1 VTKEIDM
8 PPKKVTGSKK
18 TDALTLRLDP
28 KHKYLIE
35 LTSRLDR
42 KSITGVIETAVQ
54 RLAQDRELEFS
65 QRKMTLT
72 AAVEFLWSPDE
83 AERVTNLAQHAP
95 FLLTHEES
103 CIRTVLLDA
112 SELFFNCY
120 EVYGKEDLEYRR
132 YAVLAFQ
139 GIFLPDENGETLFLT
154 PRMRTVKLAWELIV
168 SRAAHLA
175 EKGTYTPLSAKEVED
190 FIGRPLASIKPEI
203 KMPKDGG
210 MLDEGSDIGFRGSD
224 RFMDDTLELLGQ
236 KPK

>member
-1 VTKEIDM
+1 M

-120 EVYGKEDLEYRR
+120 EVYGKEDLEYR
-132 YAVLAFQ
+132 
-139 GIFLPDENGETLFLT
+139 IENLRFRG
-154 PRMRTVKLAWELIV
+154 A
-168 SRAAHLA
+168 
-175 EKGTYTPLSAKEVED
+175 KGT
-190 FIGRPLASIKPEI
+190 IGTQNSFMALFNR
-203 KMPKDGG
+203 
-210 MLDEGSDIGFRGSD
+210 DEKKVKQ
-224 RFMDDTLELLGQ
+224 LGIL
-236 KPK
+236 K